1 MLEYIKEVDVMILA
15 IDPILNL
22 FNLDEN
28 ITWYGVITRLI
39 IAAIF
44 GGIIGLERQNNN
56 QSAGFRTHIILTV
69 ASALAMLTNQFIFE
83 RFGNA
88 DISRIAAGVVSGV
101 GFLGAGTIL
110 ITSRNR
116 IKGLTTATGLWA
128 CSCLGIAIGA
138 GFYTAAICGVI
149 IYVLALLLQPLEK
162 KLSKYS
168 KYINLEIEFDDPK
181 KINTFLEYIRK
192 NNIKLVS
199 LHNNENYKDTGIYA
213 YNVLLSL
220 PKGFGKDRITDDLK
234 NNSDIKYFEYL

>member
-1 MLEYIKEVDVMILA
+1 MIIA

-22 FNLDEN
+22 LNLDEA

-39 IAAIF
+39 IAAFF
-44 GGIIGLERQNNN
+44 GGLVGLERQNNN

-116 IKGLTTATGLWA
+116 IKGLTTAAGLWA
-128 CSCLGIAIGA
+128 CSCLGIAFGA
-138 GFYTAAICGVI
+138 GFYTAGICGLI
-149 IYVLALLLQPLEK
+149 IYILALLLLPLER

-168 KYINLEIEFDDPK
+168 KYVNLKLEFDDPK
-181 KINTFLEYIRK
+181 KLNTFLKFIRG
-192 NNIKLVS
+192 NDIILVS
-199 LHNNENYKDTGIYA
+199 LTNNENYKDTGIYA
-213 YNVLLSL
+213 YNALLSL
-220 PKGFGKDRITDDLK
+220 PKKYTKEQLNEALK
-234 NNSDIKYFEYL
+234 NNTDIEYFEYI